1 MNKYIPEILKDKF
14 QLFTKYFYVCFYGL
28 VAICLSLSL
37 LSFNIN
43 DNSFLTSSSEPTHNI
58 LGPIGAYVSSFLFY
72 TFGLMSYGIIIFF
85 LTFTLKIF
93 FNQRLNLL
101 FLRLL
106 FFFISLILLPLSLLE
121 VAIELKFY
129 EGIYSWGFFTHKIFN
144 LHQVTY
150 LNYSLSFAGAILFLY
165 TQNIL
170 YFKMPRVKL
179 SKVFQYEEVNLKKQT
194 QKKEPVMLNRSMSTT
209 NAREDNDEVN
219 YSSNAP
225 SNLKQN
231 KINKFSTPS
240 LDILDS
246 NEPIRNN
253 KKKLENIE
261 QSSGLLEKVFADF
274 NIEIKVINVKLGPV
288 VTLFEILPSAGTKIN
303 TIINL
308 AGDISRSMGVGAVR
322 IAQIYG
328 TQYLGVEVPNSQRE
342 TVTIKELL
350 SDINFKDTTHKIP
363 ICIGK
368 DISGNIEVIDLS
380 KTPHLLVAGTTGSG
394 KSVFI
399 NTLLTSILYKFSPKD
414 LRLILIDPKMLELS
428 VYNDIAHLLTPVV
441 TEPKKAIIALK
452 WVCKEMERRYSLMN
466 EENTR
471 SLEGYNQ
478 KSLEKLPFIVVF
490 IDEMADLMMTAGK
503 EVEHYVQRLAQMARA
518 CGIHLVMA
526 TQRPSVDIITGS
538 IKANFP
544 SRISFQVA
552 SKYDSRTVLG
562 EIGAEQLLGNGDMLM
577 SKNGA
582 SLIRYQSAFIS
593 DNEVNKLIKEIK
605 SSQEVNYL
613 KELDEIIKNNDES
626 FDTLSDEDEELITK
640 SIDLIKSTNKASTSF
655 LQRNFQIGYNKAARV
670 MEALEQRGVVSS
682 PNHTGKRDILINAEI
697 N

>member
-1 MNKYIPEILKDKF
+1 MNNNFFPTAFKDKLKDILRYLYGI
-14 QLFTKYFYVCFYGL
+14 LFLLFS
-28 VAICLSLSL
+28 IILSLSL
-37 LSFNIN
+37 FSFNIN
-43 DNSFLTSSSEPTHNI
+43 DSSFLTNSSSQITNI
-58 LGPIGAYVSSFLFY
+58 IGLPGSYVSSFLLY
-72 TFGLMSYGIIIFF
+72 TFGIMAYFFVLFFLFYSLKVFLNLIPKYFFIRLLVFIISLLLIPQTLIYWKIQFSFIDNLDIWGLFASKIHTIHNNEYISYFLSFTGIIVFLLSQNLFSIF
-85 LTFTLKIF
+85 KIQKIN
-93 FNQRLNLL
+93 FNRLIDIKKKLNNIENTPKKDPVLRNKLDIQEFVDKTKHENKNKPNLD
-101 FLRLL
+101 
-106 FFFISLILLPLSLLE
+106 
-121 VAIELKFY
+121 
-129 EGIYSWGFFTHKIFN
+129 
-144 LHQVTY
+144 
-150 LNYSLSFAGAILFLY
+150 
-165 TQNIL
+165 
-170 YFKMPRVKL
+170 FK
-179 SKVFQYEEVNLKKQT
+179 
-194 QKKEPVMLNRSMSTT
+194 
-209 NAREDNDEVN
+209 
-219 YSSNAP
+219 YSS
-225 SNLKQN
+225 
-231 KINKFSTPS
+231 PS
-240 LDILDS
+240 LDILEAKTTES
-246 NEPIRNN
+246 NKANF
-253 KKKLENIE
+253 KKDIE
-261 QSSGLLEKVFADF
+261 ESSKLLEDVFSDF
-274 NIEIKVINVKLGPV
+274 NIVIKVINVRLGPV

-328 TQYLGVEVPNSQRE
+328 TQYLGVEVPNLNRE
-342 TVTIKELL
+342 KVTIKELL
-350 SDINFKDTTHKIP
+350 SDNNFKNTNHKIP

-399 NTLLTSILYKFSPKD
+399 NTLLASILYKFPPED

-478 KSLEKLPFIVVF
+478 QSIEKLPYIVVF

-593 DNEVNKLIKEIK
+593 DSEVNKLIKEIK
-605 SSQEVNYL
+605 KGQKVQYL
-613 KELDEIIKNNDES
+613 EELDEIIKNNDEN
-626 FDTLSDEDEELITK
+626 FDSLSDEDEELVTK
-640 SIDLIKSTNKASTSF
+640 SINLIKSSNKASTSF
-655 LQRNFQIGYNKAARV
+655 LQRNFQIGYNKAARI
-670 MEALEQRGVVSS
+670 METLEHRGVVSAPS
-682 PNHTGKRDILINAEI
+682 HTGKREILINI
-697 N
+697 DFN

>member
-1 MNKYIPEILKDKF
+1 MNNKYIPEIFKEKISIFINFLYGVF
-14 QLFTKYFYVCFYGL
+14 LLFVSIFILTSIV
-28 VAICLSLSL
+28 
-37 LSFNIN
+37 SFDIA
-43 DNSFLTSSSEPTHNI
+43 DNSFLTSSNSATKNI
-58 LGPIGAYVSSFLFY
+58 LGPVGSHISSFILY
-72 TFGLMSYGIIIFF
+72 TFGLMGYFFVSFFFIYSLLIFLNKNPRYIFVRLLIVSLSLVLIPQSLIYWEIIIPFNIDIELWGFF
-85 LTFTLKIF
+85 SNKVYGLYEFHYLSYIFTALGF
-93 FNQRLNLL
+93 
-101 FLRLL
+101 LL
-106 FFFISLILLPLSLLE
+106 FFLSQNFFSFIN
-121 VAIELKFY
+121 F
-129 EGIYSWGFFTHKIFN
+129 
-144 LHQVTY
+144 
-150 LNYSLSFAGAILFLY
+150 
-165 TQNIL
+165 QN
-170 YFKMPRVKL
+170 K
-179 SKVFQYEEVNLKKQT
+179 NLKSLFRNSKNYEKKKI
-194 QKKEPVMLNRSMSTT
+194 KKEPFI
-209 NAREDNDEVN
+209 
-219 YSSNAP
+219 YSSTSISKETEDFGN
-225 SNLKQN
+225 NDLVKTNNFKQN
-231 KINKFSTPS
+231 EYESPS
-240 LDILDS
+240 LDILNSNSGDS
-246 NEPIRNN
+246 GKNVN
-253 KKKLENIE
+253 KKSIDD
-261 QSSGLLEKVFADF
+261 SSELLEKVFADF
-274 NIEIKVINVKLGPV
+274 NIDIKVINVRLGPV
-288 VTLFEILPSAGTKIN
+288 ITLFEILPAAGTKIN

-328 TQYLGVEVPNSQRE
+328 TQFLGVEVPNNYRE
-342 TVTIKELL
+342 PVTIKELL
-350 SDINFKDTTHKIP
+350 SDENFKNTSLKIP

-368 DISGNIEVIDLS
+368 DISGSIEVIDLS

-399 NTLLTSILYKFSPKD
+399 NTLLASILYKFSPD
-414 LRLILIDPKMLELS
+414 ELRLILIDPKMLELS

-478 KSLEKLPFIVVF
+478 KSVEKLPFIVVF

-582 SLIRYQSAFIS
+582 NLIRYQSAFIS
-593 DNEVNKLIKEIK
+593 DDEVNKLIKEIK
-605 SSQEVNYL
+605 KSQKVEYL
-613 KELDEIIKNNDES
+613 EELDEIIKNNDEN
-626 FDTLSDEDEELITK
+626 FDSLSEEDEELISK
-640 SIDLIKSTNKASTSF
+640 SINLIRSSNKASTSF
-655 LQRNFQIGYNKAARV
+655 LQRNFQIGYNKAARI
-670 MEALEQRGVVSS
+670 MEALEQRGVVSQ
-682 PNHTGKRDILINAEI
+682 PNHAGKRDILIN
-697 N
+697 

>member
-1 MNKYIPEILKDKF
+1 MKNNYIPTILKEKIS
-14 QLFTKYFYVCFYGL
+14 KMISISYGL
-28 VAICLSLSL
+28 GLLIVFIMSL
-37 LSFNIN
+37 LALLTFSIN
-43 DNSFLTSSSEPTHNI
+43 DNSFLTSTSYPSQNL
-58 LGPIGAYVSSFLFY
+58 LGNLGSYYASFLFY
-72 TFGLMSYGIIIFF
+72 TFGILAYLVTLFF
-85 LTFTLKIF
+85 LVFSILVLLKK
-93 FNQRLNLL
+93 NPHYL
-101 FLRLL
+101 FIRLL
-106 FFFISLILLPLSLLE
+106 LFFISLILIPQIL
-121 VAIELKFY
+121 IELKIEFLFI
-129 EGIYSWGFFTHKIFN
+129 ESLETWGVMANQLFDLYT
-144 LHQVTY
+144 
-150 LNYSLSFAGAILFLY
+150 LNYFSYLLTFIGLIIYLLSQNFFKLFKITIPKLN
-165 TQNIL
+165 NI
-170 YFKMPRVKL
+170 FK
-179 SKVFQYEEVNLKKQT
+179 
-194 QKKEPVMLNRSMSTT
+194 
-209 NAREDNDEVN
+209 
-219 YSSNAP
+219 SSNQTNIP
-225 SNLKQN
+225 SN
-231 KINKFSTPS
+231 KIKKDPIINNIEIERNDQDGNIGNIDDKETPHQKIKYFSPS
-240 LDILDS
+240 LEILEANDAS
-246 NEPIRNN
+246 A
-253 KKKLENIE
+253 KKKLDESNIKEN
-261 QSSGLLEKVFADF
+261 SNLLEKVFQDF
-274 NIEIKVINVKLGPV
+274 NIDIQVINVKLGPV
-288 VTLFEILPSAGTKIN
+288 VTLFEILPAAGIKIN

-308 AGDISRSMGVGAVR
+308 ADDISRSMGVGAVR

-328 TQYLGVEVPNSQRE
+328 TQYLGVEVPNEQRE

-350 SDINFKDTTHKIP
+350 SNDNFKNTSSKIP

-399 NTLLTSILYKFSPKD
+399 NTLLTSILYKFSPDD

-441 TEPKKAIIALK
+441 TEPKKAILALK

-478 KSLEKLPFIVVF
+478 KSIEKLPYIVVF

-577 SKNGA
+577 SKNGGN
-582 SLIRYQSAFIS
+582 LIRYQSAFIS

-605 SSQEVNYL
+605 KSQEVRYL
-613 KELDEIIKNNDES
+613 DELDEIIKNNDEN
-626 FDTLSDEDEELITK
+626 FDTLSDEDEALISK
-640 SIDLIKSTNKASTSF
+640 SIDLIKSTNKASTSY
-655 LQRNFQIGYNKAARV
+655 LQRNFQVGYNKAARI
-670 MEALEQRGVVSS
+670 MEALEQRGVVSP
-682 PNHTGKRDILINAEI
+682 PNHAGKREILINQ
-697 N
+697 

>member
-1 MNKYIPEILKDKF
+1 MKNSFIPETLKEKTF
-14 QLFTKYFYVCFYGL
+14 AMTRSLYGLFLFVVGLFTT
-28 VAICLSLSL
+28 ISL
-37 LSFNIN
+37 LSFDIT
-43 DNSFLTSSSEPTHNI
+43 DNSFLTSTSVDTKNI
-58 LGPIGAYVSSFLFY
+58 MGIFGSYYASFIFY
-72 TFGLMSYGIIIFF
+72 TFGIMGYMISIYFF
-85 LTFTLKIF
+85 IYSILTFLNKTPSYF
-93 FNQRLNLL
+93 FIRLT
-101 FLRLL
+101 
-106 FFFISLILLPLSLLE
+106 FFFISLILIPQYLIKLELEFHFIDGIQLWGEFSYKLFYISSIKYISNIFSIIGFLLYL
-121 VAIELKFY
+121 ATQDLLKIISFPKLD
-129 EGIYSWGFFTHKIFN
+129 FFSFFKIKDKN
-144 LHQVTY
+144 
-150 LNYSLSFAGAILFLY
+150 
-165 TQNIL
+165 
-170 YFKMPRVKL
+170 KL
-179 SKVFQYEEVNLKKQT
+179 KTVI
-194 QKKEPVMLNRSMSTT
+194 QKKEPIINNIPRNKVAENLDNNRAKEKNNRSLS
-209 NAREDNDEVN
+209 A
-219 YSSNAP
+219 YS
-225 SNLKQN
+225 
-231 KINKFSTPS
+231 PS
-240 LDILDS
+240 LEILDS
-246 NEPIRNN
+246 DNANAKRKLDNN
-253 KKKLENIE
+253 TIKDN
-261 QSSGLLEKVFADF
+261 SALLEQVFSDF
-274 NIEIKVINVKLGPV
+274 NIEIKVVNVKLGPV
-288 VTLFEILPSAGTKIN
+288 ITLYEILPAAGIKIN

-308 AGDISRSMGVGAVR
+308 ADDISRSMGVGAVR

-328 TQYLGVEVPNSQRE
+328 TQYLGVEVPNDERE
-342 TVTIKELL
+342 TVTIKEML
-350 SDINFKDTTHKIP
+350 SNENFKNSTHKIP

-368 DISGNIEVIDLS
+368 DISGKIEVIDLS

-399 NTLLTSILYKFSPKD
+399 NTLLTSILYKFSPKE

-478 KSLEKLPFIVVF
+478 KAIERLPYIVVF

-577 SKNGA
+577 SKNGGNI
-582 SLIRYQSAFIS
+582 IRYQSAFIS
-593 DNEVNKLIKEIK
+593 DNEVNKLINEIK
-605 SSQEVNYL
+605 KSQKVEYLEELEEV
-613 KELDEIIKNNDES
+613 IKNNLEDLDS
-626 FDTLSDEDEELITK
+626 LTDEDEELISK
-640 SIDLIKSTNKASTSF
+640 SIDLIRTTNKASTSF

-670 MEALEQRGVVSS
+670 MEALEKRGVVSE
-682 PNHTGKRDILINAEI
+682 PNHTGKREILLN
-697 N
+697 

>member
-1 MNKYIPEILKDKF
+1 MKNNYIPEIFKEKI
-14 QLFTKYFYVCFYGL
+14 Y
-28 VAICLSLSL
+28 LSLKYIYTFFLLLFSIL
-37 LSFNIN
+37 SALSFLTFDIN
-43 DNSFLTSSSEPTHNI
+43 DNSFLTSTSNESQN
-58 LGPIGAYVSSFLFY
+58 LMGDFGSYYASFIFY
-72 TFGLMSYGIIIFF
+72 TFGVLGYLVILFF
-85 LTFTLKIF
+85 LIYPVLILLNRSPKYIF
-93 FNQRLNLL
+93 I
-101 FLRLL
+101 RLL
-106 FFFISLILLPLSLLE
+106 LFFISLVLIPQTLIYFGLDFIF
-121 VAIELKFY
+121 IESIETWGAFANYLFNFY
-129 EGIYSWGFFTHKIFN
+129 NFEYISY
-144 LHQVTY
+144 V
-150 LNYSLSFAGAILFLY
+150 LSFFGLLIYLLS
-165 TQNIL
+165 QNIL
-170 YFKMPRVKL
+170 TIFRFPKTSFGKIFKTNIPDDSLNTKI
-179 SKVFQYEEVNLKKQT
+179 
-194 QKKEPVMLNRSMSTT
+194 KKEPFINNINIGSSIET
-209 NAREDNDEVN
+209 NDLDDEN
-219 YSSNAP
+219 H
-225 SNLKQN
+225 KN
-231 KINKFSTPS
+231 KSEEKTEYLSPS
-240 LDILDS
+240 LEILDS
-246 NEPIRNN
+246 NNALAE
-253 KKKLENIE
+253 KKLDKENIKAN
-261 QSSGLLEKVFADF
+261 SDLLERVFQDF
-274 NIEIKVINVKLGPV
+274 NIEIQVINVKHGPV
-288 VTLFEILPSAGTKIN
+288 VTLFEILPAAGIKIN

-308 AGDISRSMGVGAVR
+308 ADDISRSMGVGAVR

-328 TQYLGVEVPNSQRE
+328 TQYLGVEVPSDQRE

-350 SDINFKDTTHKIP
+350 SNDNFKNTSLKIP

-399 NTLLTSILYKFSPKD
+399 NTLLASVLYKFSPKE

-478 KSLEKLPFIVVF
+478 KSLEKLPYIVVF

-577 SKNGA
+577 SKNGGNI
-582 SLIRYQSAFIS
+582 IRYQSAFIS
-593 DNEVNKLIKEIK
+593 DSEVNKLIKEIK
-605 SSQEVNYL
+605 RSQAVEYL
-613 KELDEIIKNNDES
+613 DELDEIIKNNDEN
-626 FDTLSDEDEELITK
+626 FDNLSEEDEDLISK
-640 SIDLIKSTNKASTSF
+640 AIDLIKSTNKASTSF
-655 LQRNFQIGYNKAARV
+655 LQRNFQIGYNKAARI
-670 MEALEQRGVVSS
+670 MEALEQRGVVSP
-682 PNHTGKRDILINAEI
+682 PNHAGKREILINQ
-697 N
+697 

>member
-1 MNKYIPEILKDKF
+1 MKNSYIPEILKEKIIK
-14 QLFTKYFYVCFYGL
+14 TIYIFYGL
-28 VAICLSLSL
+28 ALLL
-37 LSFNIN
+37 LSVLSAIALLTFSIN
-43 DNSFLTSSSEPTHNI
+43 DNSFLTSTSNVSQNL
-58 LGPIGAYVSSFLFY
+58 LGNLGSYYASFLFY
-72 TFGLMSYGIIIFF
+72 TFGILAYLVILFF
-85 LTFTLKIF
+85 LIYSIYVFVNK
-93 FNQRLNLL
+93 NPRYL
-101 FLRLL
+101 FIRLL
-106 FFFISLILLPLSLLE
+106 LFFISLIFIPQIFIDLKLE
-121 VAIELKFY
+121 FTFIDSIKTW
-129 EGIYSWGFFTHKIFN
+129 GIFADQLFN
-144 LHQVTY
+144 LYNYNYISY
-150 LNYSLSFAGAILFLY
+150 LLTFIGISIYMISQNFLDLFKISKPKLN
-165 TQNIL
+165 NI
-170 YFKMPRVKL
+170 FKRDNRNSISGNKI
-179 SKVFQYEEVNLKKQT
+179 
-194 QKKEPVMLNRSMSTT
+194 KKEPIINNISSNNYTQDEI
-209 NAREDNDEVN
+209 NENIDEVPLN
-219 YSSNAP
+219 QKTKYFSPSLEILETDNASAKKRLDKENIKAN
-225 SNLKQN
+225 SNL
-231 KINKFSTPS
+231 
-240 LDILDS
+240 
-246 NEPIRNN
+246 
-253 KKKLENIE
+253 LE
-261 QSSGLLEKVFADF
+261 SVFQDF
-274 NIEIKVINVKLGPV
+274 NIDVQVVNVKLGPV
-288 VTLFEILPSAGTKIN
+288 VTLFEILPAAGIKIN

-308 AGDISRSMGVGAVR
+308 ADDISRSMGVGAVR
-322 IAQIYG
+322 ISQIYG
-328 TQYLGVEVPNSQRE
+328 TQYLGVEVPNEQRE

-350 SDINFKDTTHKIP
+350 SNDNFKNTSSKIP

-399 NTLLTSILYKFSPKD
+399 NTLLASLLYKFSPED

-441 TEPKKAIIALK
+441 TEPKKAILALK

-478 KSLEKLPFIVVF
+478 KSIEKLPYIIVF

-577 SKNGA
+577 SKNGGN
-582 SLIRYQSAFIS
+582 IVRYQSAFIS

-605 SSQEVNYL
+605 RSQAVEYL
-613 KELDEIIKNNDES
+613 DELDEIIKNNDEN
-626 FDTLSDEDEELITK
+626 FDTLSDEDEALISK
-640 SIDLIKSTNKASTSF
+640 SIDLIKSSNRASTSF
-655 LQRNFQIGYNKAARV
+655 LQRNFQVGYNKAARI
-670 MEALEQRGVVSS
+670 MEALEQRGVVSP
-682 PNHTGKRDILINAEI
+682 PNHSGKRDILINQ
-697 N
+697 

>member
-1 MNKYIPEILKDKF
+1 MNNTYIPNILKDKLS
-14 QLFTKYFYVCFYGL
+14 LFFNYFYGFIHFVIFIFL
-28 VAICLSLSL
+28 IISLF
-37 LSFNIN
+37 SFDIN
-43 DNSFLTSSSEPTHNI
+43 DNSFLTKSGQSISNFGGEV
-58 LGPIGAYVSSFLFY
+58 GSYVSSFIFY
-72 TFGLMSYGIIIFF
+72 TFGLSGYAFIIFF
-85 LTFTLKIF
+85 FVMSFFTFIKKRPQHF
-93 FNQRLNLL
+93 FI
-101 FLRLL
+101 RLL
-106 FFFISLILLPLSLLE
+106 LFFISLILLPQTFLQINLT
-121 VAIELKFY
+121 VNFIEQI
-129 EGIYSWGFFTHKIFN
+129 EDWGIIAKN
-144 LHQVTY
+144 LFSFHQINYVS
-150 LNYSLSFAGAILFLY
+150 YSLSFIGAILFFACL
-165 TQNIL
+165 NIHQVL
-170 YFKMPRVKL
+170 KIPSFKITNFNRTKKKL
-179 SKVFQYEEVNLKKQT
+179 SPITEN
-194 QKKEPVMLNRSMSTT
+194 KKEPIILRFPDT
-209 NAREDNDEVN
+209 NLQNELHEENNSEKIKN
-219 YSSNAP
+219 EKNFSS
-225 SNLKQN
+225 
-231 KINKFSTPS
+231 PS
-240 LDILDS
+240 LDILES
-246 NEPIRNN
+246 EKINTKR
-253 KKKLENIE
+253 KLEKENIKE
-261 QSSGLLEKVFADF
+261 NSSLLERVFKDF
-274 NIEIKVINVKLGPV
+274 NIEVQVMTVKLGPV
-288 VTLFEILPSAGTKIN
+288 VTLYEILPAAGTKIN

-328 TQYLGVEVPNSQRE
+328 TQFLGVEIPNKYRE

-350 SDINFKDTTHKIP
+350 SDNNFKNTDHKIP

-368 DISGNIEVIDLS
+368 DISGTIEVIDLS

-399 NTLLTSILYKFSPKD
+399 NTLLASILYKFSPD
-414 LRLILIDPKMLELS
+414 ELRLILIDPKMLELS

-471 SLEGYNQ
+471 SLEGFNQ
-478 KSLEKLPFIVVF
+478 KASEKLPYIIVF

-577 SKNGA
+577 SKNGGN
-582 SLIRYQSAFIS
+582 LIRYQSAFIS

-605 SSQEVNYL
+605 RSQRVQYLEELEEVIN
-613 KELDEIIKNNDES
+613 NNDEGFES
-626 FDTLSDEDEELITK
+626 LSEEDEILISK

-655 LQRNFQIGYNKAARV
+655 LQRNFQVGYNKAARI
-670 MEALEQRGVVSS
+670 MEALEQRGVVSP
-682 PNHTGKRDILINAEI
+682 PNHAGKRDILIN

>member
-1 MNKYIPEILKDKF
+1 M
-14 QLFTKYFYVCFYGL
+14 
-28 VAICLSLSL
+28 
-37 LSFNIN
+37 
-43 DNSFLTSSSEPTHNI
+43 SSS
-58 LGPIGAYVSSFLFY
+58 
-72 TFGLMSYGIIIFF
+72 
-85 LTFTLKIF
+85 
-93 FNQRLNLL
+93 Q
-101 FLRLL
+101 
-106 FFFISLILLPLSLLE
+106 
-121 VAIELKFY
+121 IE
-129 EGIYSWGFFTHKIFN
+129 I
-144 LHQVTY
+144 
-150 LNYSLSFAGAILFLY
+150 
-165 TQNIL
+165 
-170 YFKMPRVKL
+170 
-179 SKVFQYEEVNLKKQT
+179 
-194 QKKEPVMLNRSMSTT
+194 
-209 NAREDNDEVN
+209 EDNGESKNEVEDIDLQ
-219 YSSNAP
+219 SSYN
-225 SNLKQN
+225 S
-231 KINKFSTPS
+231 PS
-240 LDILDS
+240 LDILDANKS
-246 NEPIRNN
+246 NGKN
-253 KKKLENIE
+253 KTDELNIKANSE
-261 QSSGLLEKVFADF
+261 LLERVFEDF
-274 NIEIKVINVKLGPV
+274 NINIQVVNVRLGPV
-288 VTLFEILPSAGTKIN
+288 VTLFEILPAAGIKIN

-308 AGDISRSMGVGAVR
+308 ADDISRSMGVGAVR
-322 IAQIYG
+322 ISQIYG
-328 TQYLGVEVPNSQRE
+328 TQYLGVEVPNDQRE

-350 SDINFKDTTHKIP
+350 SNENFKNTSLKIP

-399 NTLLTSILYKFSPKD
+399 NTLLASVLYKFSPKE

-478 KSLEKLPFIVVF
+478 KSLEKLPYIIVF

-577 SKNGA
+577 TKNGGNI
-582 SLIRYQSAFIS
+582 IRYQSAFIS

-605 SSQEVNYL
+605 RSQTVQYL
-613 KELDEIIKNNDES
+613 DELDEIIKNNDEN
-626 FDTLSDEDEELITK
+626 FDNLSEEDEILISK
-640 SIDLIKSTNKASTSF
+640 AIDLIKNSNKASTSY
-655 LQRNFQIGYNKAARV
+655 LQRNFQVGYNKAARI
-670 MEALEQRGVVSS
+670 MEALEQRGIVSA
-682 PNHTGKRDILINAEI
+682 PNHAGKRDILINQ
-697 N
+697 

>member
-1 MNKYIPEILKDKF
+1 MKNIYIPEILKEKIWSSF
-14 QLFTKYFYVCFYGL
+14 RYSYAFLLFGISVIS
-28 VAICLSLSL
+28 ALSL

-43 DNSFLTSSSEPTHNI
+43 DNSFLTKTSSISSNL
-58 LGPIGAYVSSFLFY
+58 LGNFGSYYASFIFY
-72 TFGLMSYGIIIFF
+72 TFGILGYMIVIFF
-85 LTFTLKIF
+85 LINSILVIVNRSPKYIF
-93 FNQRLNLL
+93 I
-101 FLRLL
+101 RLL
-106 FFFISLILLPLSLLE
+106 LFFISLVFIPQAILILE
-121 VAIELKFY
+121 IKFY
-129 EGIYSWGFFTHKIFN
+129 FIESIETWGVFSLHLYSIYDMEYIGYTLSIIGIFVYGISQNINFLFRLPRFKIKKIFK
-144 LHQVTY
+144 VD
-150 LNYSLSFAGAILFLY
+150 LNKKSYNS
-165 TQNIL
+165 NIKKDPTIKNISTGQSNEL
-170 YFKMPRVKL
+170 E
-179 SKVFQYEEVNLKKQT
+179 SIQENLK
-194 QKKEPVMLNRSMSTT
+194 
-209 NAREDNDEVN
+209 DEK
-219 YSSNAP
+219 SEQSNAF
-225 SNLKQN
+225 
-231 KINKFSTPS
+231 FSPS
-240 LDILDS
+240 LEILES
-246 NEPIRNN
+246 NITSTKN
-253 KKKLENIE
+253 KLDKENIKAN
-261 QSSGLLEKVFADF
+261 SNLLEKVFQDF
-274 NIEIKVINVKLGPV
+274 NIDIQVVNVKLGPV
-288 VTLFEILPSAGTKIN
+288 VTLFEILPAAGIKIN

-308 AGDISRSMGVGAVR
+308 ADDISRSMGVGAVR

-328 TQYLGVEVPNSQRE
+328 TQYLGVEVPNDQRE

-350 SDINFKDTTHKIP
+350 SDDNFKNTSSKIP

-399 NTLLTSILYKFSPKD
+399 NTLLASILYKFSPSD

-428 VYNDIAHLLTPVV
+428 VYNDIAHLPTPVV

-478 KSLEKLPFIVVF
+478 KSIEKLPYIIVF

-577 SKNGA
+577 SKNGGNI
-582 SLIRYQSAFIS
+582 IRYQSAFIS

-605 SSQEVNYL
+605 RSQKVQYL
-613 KELDEIIKNNDES
+613 DELDEIIKNNDEN
-626 FDTLSDEDEELITK
+626 FDNLSEEDEILITK

-655 LQRNFQIGYNKAARV
+655 LQRNFQVGYNKAARI
-670 MEALEQRGVVSS
+670 MEALEQRGIVSA
-682 PNHTGKRDILINAEI
+682 PNHAGKRDILINQ
-697 N
+697 

>member
-1 MNKYIPEILKDKF
+1 MNNKYIPEIFKEKISIFINFLYGTF
-14 QLFTKYFYVCFYGL
+14 LLF
-28 VAICLSLSL
+28 LSIFILTSII
-37 LSFNIN
+37 SFDIA
-43 DNSFLTSSSEPTHNI
+43 DNSFLTSSNNATKNI
-58 LGPIGAYVSSFLFY
+58 LGPVGSYISSFILY
-72 TFGLMSYGIIIFF
+72 TFGIMGYFLASFF
-85 LTFTLKIF
+85 LIYSLSIF
-93 FNQRLNLL
+93 LDKKPRYI

-106 FFFISLILLPLSLLE
+106 ILCFSLVLIPQSLIYWEIIIPFIIDIDLWGFFSYKIYGLYENHYLSYIFTVFGFLLFFISQNFFSFIN
-121 VAIELKFY
+121 IHKNKLK
-129 EGIYSWGFFTHKIFN
+129 GFFRNSKNFEKRKI
-144 LHQVTY
+144 
-150 LNYSLSFAGAILFLY
+150 
-165 TQNIL
+165 
-170 YFKMPRVKL
+170 
-179 SKVFQYEEVNLKKQT
+179 
-194 QKKEPVMLNRSMSTT
+194 KKEPIIYNNVSSSKETT
-209 NAREDNDEVN
+209 DDFENND
-219 YSSNAP
+219 
-225 SNLKQN
+225 LKQN
-231 KINKFSTPS
+231 EYESPS
-240 LDILDS
+240 LDILNS
-246 NEPIRNN
+246 NSVNNSKSVN
-253 KKKLENIE
+253 KKSIDA
-261 QSSGLLEKVFADF
+261 SSELLEKVFADF
-274 NIEIKVINVKLGPV
+274 NIDIKVINVRLGPV
-288 VTLFEILPSAGTKIN
+288 ITLFEILPAAGTKIN

-328 TQYLGVEVPNSQRE
+328 TQFLGVEVPNNYRE
-342 TVTIKELL
+342 PVTIKELL
-350 SDINFKDTTHKIP
+350 SDENFKNTSLKIP

-368 DISGNIEVIDLS
+368 DISGSIEVIDLS

-399 NTLLTSILYKFSPKD
+399 NTLLASILYKFSPD
-414 LRLILIDPKMLELS
+414 QLRLILIDPKMLELS

-577 SKNGA
+577 SKNG
-582 SLIRYQSAFIS
+582 SNLIRYQSAFIS
-593 DNEVNKLIKEIK
+593 DDEVNKLIKEIK
-605 SSQEVNYL
+605 KSQKVEYL
-613 KELDEIIKNNDES
+613 EELDEIIKNNDEN
-626 FDTLSDEDEELITK
+626 FDSLSEEDEELISK
-640 SIDLIKSTNKASTSF
+640 SINLIKSSNKASTSF
-655 LQRNFQIGYNKAARV
+655 LQRNFQIGYNKAARI
-670 MEALEQRGVVSS
+670 MEALEQRGVVSQ
-682 PNHTGKRDILINAEI
+682 PNHAGKRDILIN
-697 N
+697 

>member
-1 MNKYIPEILKDKF
+1 MAYGVIL
-14 QLFTKYFYVCFYGL
+14 
-28 VAICLSLSL
+28 
-37 LSFNIN
+37 
-43 DNSFLTSSSEPTHNI
+43 
-58 LGPIGAYVSSFLFY
+58 
-72 TFGLMSYGIIIFF
+72 FF
-85 LTFTLKIF
+85 FTFTLKIF

-121 VAIELKFY
+121 EAIEFKLV

-144 LHQVTY
+144 IHQIPY
-150 LNYSLSFAGAILFLY
+150 LNYSLSFAGVILFLY

-170 YFKMPRVKL
+170 YFKVPRVRL
-179 SKVFQYEEVNLKKQT
+179 SKIFQHKEVELKHQT
-194 QKKEPVMLNRSMSTT
+194 QKKEPVILNRSTNIT
-209 NAREDNDEVN
+209 NASEDNDEVG
-219 YSSNAP
+219 YSSDTSSTNQ
-225 SNLKQN
+225 KE
-231 KINKFSTPS
+231 INNFSTPS

-246 NEPIRNN
+246 NETVKNN

-261 QSSGLLEKVFADF
+261 QSSDLLETVFADF

-288 VTLFEILPSAGTKIN
+288 VTLFEILPAAGTKIN

-308 AGDISRSMGVGAVR
+308 AGDISRSMGVGPVR
-322 IAQIYG
+322 ISQIYG
-328 TQYLGVEVPNSQRE
+328 TQYLGVEIPNNHRE
-342 TVTIKELL
+342 SVSIKELL
-350 SDINFKDTTHKIP
+350 SNDNYVKSVHKIP

-399 NTLLTSILYKFSPKD
+399 NTLLTSILYKFSPD
-414 LRLILIDPKMLELS
+414 ELRLILIDPKMLELS

-466 EENTR
+466 EEGTR

-478 KSLEKLPFIVVF
+478 KSVEKLPFIVVF

-544 SRISFQVA
+544 SRIS
-552 SKYDSRTVLG
+552 L
-562 EIGAEQLLGNGDMLM
+562 QLLGNGDMLM
-577 SKNGA
+577 SKNGT
-582 SLIRYQSAFIS
+582 SLVRYQSAFIS
-593 DNEVNKLIKEIK
+593 DGEVNKLIKEIK
-605 SSQEVNYL
+605 RSQKVEYL
-613 KELDEIIKNNDES
+613 EELEEIIKNENDNL
-626 FDTLSDEDEELITK
+626 DTLSDEDEELISK
-640 SIDLIKSTNKASTSF
+640 SIDLIKSSQKASTSF
-655 LQRNFQIGYNKAARV
+655 LQRNFQIGYNKAARI
-670 MEALEQRGVVSS
+670 MEVLEKRNVVSE
-682 PNHTGKRDILINAEI
+682 PNHSGKRNILI
-697 N
+697 

>member
-1 MNKYIPEILKDKF
+1 MKNSYIPEILKGKISEMINIS
-14 QLFTKYFYVCFYGL
+14 YGL
-28 VAICLSLSL
+28 CLLLASILSAIALIT
-37 LSFNIN
+37 FNIN
-43 DNSFLTSSSEPTHNI
+43 DNSFLTSTSNVSKNL
-58 LGPIGAYVSSFLFY
+58 LGDAGSYYASFLFY
-72 TFGLMSYGIIIFF
+72 TFGIFAYLTILFF
-85 LTFTLKIF
+85 LFYSIF
-93 FNQRLNLL
+93 VFIKKNPSYIFIRLML
-101 FLRLL
+101 
-106 FFFISLILLPLSLLE
+106 FFISLILIPQIL
-121 VAIELKFY
+121 IELKIEISFFDSIETWGVFANELY
-129 EGIYSWGFFTHKIFN
+129 DLYDLNYVSYILSLIGLFIYFLTQNIFNFFRIPRIKLNSIFKSDNRKEVSKNKIKKEPIINNISTNVFSKENINEEHSNEEN
-144 LHQVTY
+144 LHQRT
-150 LNYSLSFAGAILFLY
+150 
-165 TQNIL
+165 
-170 YFKMPRVKL
+170 
-179 SKVFQYEEVNLKKQT
+179 E
-194 QKKEPVMLNRSMSTT
+194 
-209 NAREDNDEVN
+209 
-219 YSSNAP
+219 YSS
-225 SNLKQN
+225 
-231 KINKFSTPS
+231 PS
-240 LDILDS
+240 LEILETD
-246 NEPIRNN
+246 NALA
-253 KKKLENIE
+253 KKKLDKENIKAN
-261 QSSGLLEKVFADF
+261 SNLLESVFQDF
-274 NIEIKVINVKLGPV
+274 NIDIKVINVKLGPV
-288 VTLFEILPSAGTKIN
+288 VTLFEILPAAGIKIN

-308 AGDISRSMGVGAVR
+308 ADDISRSMGVGAVR

-328 TQYLGVEVPNSQRE
+328 TQYLGVEVPNEQRE
-342 TVTIKELL
+342 SVTIKELL
-350 SDINFKDTTHKIP
+350 SDENFKNTSLKIP

-399 NTLLTSILYKFSPKD
+399 NTLLASILYKFSPDD

-441 TEPKKAIIALK
+441 TEPKKAILALK

-577 SKNGA
+577 SKNGGN
-582 SLIRYQSAFIS
+582 LIRYQSAFIS

-605 SSQEVNYL
+605 RSQAVQYL
-613 KELDEIIKNNDES
+613 DELDEIIKNNDEN
-626 FDTLSDEDEELITK
+626 FDSLSDEDEVLIGK
-640 SIDLIKSTNKASTSF
+640 AIDLIKSSNKASTSY
-655 LQRNFQIGYNKAARV
+655 LQRNFQVGYNKAARI
-670 MEALEQRGVVSS
+670 MEALEQRGVVSP
-682 PNHTGKRDILINAEI
+682 PNHAGKRDILINQ
-697 N
+697 

>member
-1 MNKYIPEILKDKF
+1 MKNNYIPDILKEKIF
-14 QLFTKYFYVCFYGL
+14 LSIRYLYVLFFLSISILSGL
-28 VAICLSLSL
+28 AL
-37 LSFNIN
+37 LTFDIN
-43 DNSFLTSSSEPTHNI
+43 DNSFLTSTSNESQNL
-58 LGPIGAYVSSFLFY
+58 LGDIGSYFASFIFY
-72 TFGLMSYGIIIFF
+72 TFGVLGYLIILFFLIFAILIFF
-85 LTFTLKIF
+85 KKPPKYF
-93 FNQRLNLL
+93 FI
-101 FLRLL
+101 RLL
-106 FFFISLILLPLSLLE
+106 FFFISLIIIPQTF
-121 VAIELKFY
+121 IEIEFSFKFI
-129 EGIYSWGFFTHKIFN
+129 ESIQLWGVFSEH
-144 LHQVTY
+144 LHEFHEINYVS
-150 LNYSLSFAGAILFLY
+150 YSLSVFGVVLY
-165 TQNIL
+165 LLSQNII
-170 YFKMPRVKL
+170 KL
-179 SKVFQYEEVNLKKQT
+179 FSVPKINIIRLFELNKKKSDT
-194 QKKEPVMLNRSMSTT
+194 YNKIKKEPLINNIPSYSVEPEIKTDD
-209 NAREDNDEVN
+209 EDLKSN
-219 YSSNAP
+219 YHS
-225 SNLKQN
+225 
-231 KINKFSTPS
+231 PS
-240 LDILDS
+240 LDILDADKS
-246 NEPIRNN
+246 ND
-253 KKKLENIE
+253 KKISDKEKIKAN
-261 QSSGLLEKVFADF
+261 SNLLERVFEDF
-274 NIEIKVINVKLGPV
+274 NIEIQVINVKLGPV
-288 VTLFEILPSAGTKIN
+288 VTLFEILPAAGIKIN

-308 AGDISRSMGVGAVR
+308 ADDISRSMGVGAVR

-328 TQYLGVEVPNSQRE
+328 TQYLGVEVPNEQRE

-350 SDINFKDTTHKIP
+350 SNENFKNTSLKIP

-399 NTLLTSILYKFSPKD
+399 NTLLASILYKFSPKE

-478 KSLEKLPFIVVF
+478 KSIEKLPFIVVF

-577 SKNGA
+577 TKIGGNI
-582 SLIRYQSAFIS
+582 IRYQSAFIS

-605 SSQEVNYL
+605 RSQIVEYL
-613 KELDEIIKNNDES
+613 DELGEIIKNNDETL
-626 FDTLSDEDEELITK
+626 DNLSDDDEVLVSKAIE
-640 SIDLIKSTNKASTSF
+640 LIKSTNKASTSF
-655 LQRNFQIGYNKAARV
+655 LQRNFQVGYNKAARI
-670 MEALEQRGVVSS
+670 MEALEQRGVVSA
-682 PNHTGKRDILINAEI
+682 PNHSGKREILINQ
-697 N
+697 

>member
-1 MNKYIPEILKDKF
+1 MQNSYIPEVFKDKILKSIRI
-14 QLFTKYFYVCFYGL
+14 LYGL
-28 VAICLSLSL
+28 L
-37 LSFNIN
+37 LLFLGIFFGIALITFNIN
-43 DNSFLTSSSEPTHNI
+43 DNSFITSTSASSLNFFGSLGSYTSSFI
-58 LGPIGAYVSSFLFY
+58 FY
-72 TFGLMSYGIIIFF
+72 TFGVMGYGLVLFF
-85 LTFTLKIF
+85 LILSIF
-93 FNQRLNLL
+93 NFAHRKTNY
-101 FLRLL
+101 FFIRLL
-106 FFFISLILLPLSLLE
+106 GHFISLVLIPQCLIFLNIIFEFYGDLPVWGTLAISLNNSYPSDVLSYFLSAIGLILFCLSINL
-121 VAIELKFY
+121 
-129 EGIYSWGFFTHKIFN
+129 FN
-144 LHQVTY
+144 LFRLPTIN
-150 LNYSLSFAGAILFLY
+150 LNFLRIKQEKTIKKSL
-165 TQNIL
+165 
-170 YFKMPRVKL
+170 
-179 SKVFQYEEVNLKKQT
+179 
-194 QKKEPVMLNRSMSTT
+194 KKEPVINQVNVPT
-209 NAREDNDEVN
+209 NQTR
-219 YSSNAP
+219 
-225 SNLKQN
+225 
-231 KINKFSTPS
+231 KINTENFSKDEKISNYLSPS
-240 LDILDS
+240 LDILE
-246 NEPIRNN
+246 NENTN
-253 KKKLENIE
+253 KKSKNNLDGIKEN
-261 QSSGLLEKVFADF
+261 SSLLERVFADF

-288 VTLFEILPSAGTKIN
+288 ITLYEILPAAGIKIS

-308 AGDISRSMGVGAVR
+308 ADDISRSMGVGAVR

-328 TQYLGVEVPNSQRE
+328 TQFLGVEVPNDVRE

-350 SDINFKDTTHKIP
+350 SDNNFKNTSHKIP

-368 DISGNIEVIDLS
+368 DISGKIEVIDLS

-399 NTLLTSILYKFSPKD
+399 NTLLTSLLYKFSPD
-414 LRLILIDPKMLELS
+414 ELRLILIDPKMLELS

-471 SLEGYNQ
+471 SLEGFNQ
-478 KSLEKLPFIVVF
+478 KSEEKLPYIVVF

-577 SKNGA
+577 SKNGGN
-582 SLIRYQSAFIS
+582 LIRYQSAFIS

-605 SSQEVNYL
+605 RSQTVKYL
-613 KELDEIIKNNDES
+613 DELEEIIKNDNENYDS
-626 FDTLSDEDEELITK
+626 LSDEDEELITK

-655 LQRNFQIGYNKAARV
+655 LQRNFQIGYNKAARI
-670 MEALEQRGVVSS
+670 MEALEQRGVVSA
-682 PNHTGKRDILINAEI
+682 PNHTGKREILINQI
-697 N
+697 

>member
-1 MNKYIPEILKDKF
+1 MQNSYIPEVFKDKILKSIRI
-14 QLFTKYFYVCFYGL
+14 LYGL
-28 VAICLSLSL
+28 L
-37 LSFNIN
+37 LLFLGIFFGIALITFNIN
-43 DNSFLTSSSEPTHNI
+43 DNSFITSTSASSLNFFGSLGSYTSSFI
-58 LGPIGAYVSSFLFY
+58 FY
-72 TFGLMSYGIIIFF
+72 TFGVMGYGLVLFF
-85 LTFTLKIF
+85 LILSIF
-93 FNQRLNLL
+93 NFAHRKTNY
-101 FLRLL
+101 FFIRLL
-106 FFFISLILLPLSLLE
+106 GHFISLVLIPQCLIFLNIIFEFYGDLPVWGTLAISLNNSYPSDVLSYFLSAIGLILFCLSINL
-121 VAIELKFY
+121 
-129 EGIYSWGFFTHKIFN
+129 FN
-144 LHQVTY
+144 LFRLPPIN
-150 LNYSLSFAGAILFLY
+150 LNFLRIKQEK
-165 TQNIL
+165 TI
-170 YFKMPRVKL
+170 
-179 SKVFQYEEVNLKKQT
+179 KKT
-194 QKKEPVMLNRSMSTT
+194 LKKEPVINQVKVSTNQT
-209 NAREDNDEVN
+209 
-219 YSSNAP
+219 S
-225 SNLKQN
+225 
-231 KINKFSTPS
+231 KINTENFSKDEKISNYLSPS
-240 LDILDS
+240 LDILE
-246 NEPIRNN
+246 NENTN
-253 KKKLENIE
+253 KKSKNNLDGIKEN
-261 QSSGLLEKVFADF
+261 SDLLERVFADF

-288 VTLFEILPSAGTKIN
+288 ITLYEILPAAGIKIS

-308 AGDISRSMGVGAVR
+308 ADDISRSMGVGAVR

-328 TQYLGVEVPNSQRE
+328 TQFLGVEVPNDDRE

-350 SDINFKDTTHKIP
+350 SDDNFKNTSHKIP

-368 DISGNIEVIDLS
+368 DISGKIEVIDLS

-399 NTLLTSILYKFSPKD
+399 NTLLTSLLYKFSPD
-414 LRLILIDPKMLELS
+414 ELRLILIDPKMLELS

-471 SLEGYNQ
+471 SLEGFNQ
-478 KSLEKLPFIVVF
+478 KSEEKLPYIVVF

-577 SKNGA
+577 SKNGGN
-582 SLIRYQSAFIS
+582 LIRYQSAFIS

-605 SSQEVNYL
+605 RSQTVKYL
-613 KELDEIIKNNDES
+613 DELEEIIKNDNENYE
-626 FDTLSDEDEELITK
+626 TLSDEDEELISK

-670 MEALEQRGVVSS
+670 MEALEQRGVVSP
-682 PNHTGKRDILINAEI
+682 PNHTGKREILINQV
-697 N
+697 

>member
-1 MNKYIPEILKDKF
+1 MSKYIPEILKDKF
-14 QLFTKYFYVCFYGL
+14 QSFTKYFYVCFYGL
-28 VAICLSLSL
+28 VVISLGLSL

-58 LGPIGAYVSSFLFY
+58 LGPIGSYIASFLFY
-72 TFGLMSYGIIIFF
+72 TFGFMAYGIMIFF
-85 LTFTLKIF
+85 FTFTLKIF

-106 FFFISLILLPLSLLE
+106 FFFISLILIPLSLLE
-121 VAIELKFY
+121 VAIEFKLY
-129 EGIYSWGFFTHKIFN
+129 EGIYSWGFFTHEMFK
-144 LHQVTY
+144 LHQIPY
-150 LNYSLSFAGAILFLY
+150 LNYSLSFAGVILFLY

-170 YFKMPRVKL
+170 YFKVPRVRL
-179 SKVFQYEEVNLKKQT
+179 SKIFQHKEVELKKQI
-194 QKKEPVMLNRSMSTT
+194 QKKEPVILNRSINIT
-209 NAREDNDEVN
+209 NASEDNDEVVHSSG
-219 YSSNAP
+219 SSNIVQKEV
-225 SNLKQN
+225 NN
-231 KINKFSTPS
+231 FSTPS

-246 NEPIRNN
+246 NEPVKNN

-261 QSSGLLEKVFADF
+261 QSSELLEKVFADF

-288 VTLFEILPSAGTKIN
+288 VTLFEILPAAGTKIN

-308 AGDISRSMGVGAVR
+308 AGDISRSMGVGPVR
-322 IAQIYG
+322 ISQIYG
-328 TQYLGVEVPNSQRE
+328 TQYLGVEIPNNHRE
-342 TVTIKELL
+342 SVSIKELL
-350 SDINFKDTTHKIP
+350 SNDNYVSSAHKIP

-399 NTLLTSILYKFSPKD
+399 NTLLTSILYKFSPEE

-466 EENTR
+466 EEGTR

-478 KSLEKLPFIVVF
+478 KSVEKLPFIVVF

-562 EIGAEQLLGNGDMLM
+562 EVGAEQLLGNGDMLM
-577 SKNGA
+577 SKNGT
-582 SLIRYQSAFIS
+582 SLVRYQSAFIS
-593 DNEVNKLIKEIK
+593 DGEVNKLIKEIK
-605 SSQEVNYL
+605 RSQKVEYL
-613 KELDEIIKNNDES
+613 EELEEIIKNENDNLDS
-626 FDTLSDEDEELITK
+626 LSDEDEELISK
-640 SIDLIKSTNKASTSF
+640 SIDLIKSSQKASTSF
-655 LQRNFQIGYNKAARV
+655 LQRNFQIGYNKAARI
-670 MEALEQRGVVSS
+670 MEALEQRGVVSE
-682 PNHTGKRDILINAEI
+682 PNHSGKRTILIQ
-697 N
+697 